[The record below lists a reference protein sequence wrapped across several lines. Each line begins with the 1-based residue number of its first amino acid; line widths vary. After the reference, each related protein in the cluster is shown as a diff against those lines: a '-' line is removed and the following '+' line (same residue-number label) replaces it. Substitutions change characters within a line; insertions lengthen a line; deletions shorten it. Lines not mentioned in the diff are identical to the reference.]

1 VIPRIC
7 SSGRESR
14 YRILPASFGEMMP
27 FVAIR
32 ESESDVL
39 PWSWWG
45 LSKDTVP
52 YHENILTT
60 WAMMQIF
67 SDTLVG
73 SVFEIGEI

>member
-1 VIPRIC
+1 
-7 SSGRESR
+7 
-14 YRILPASFGEMMP
+14 MMP